1 METGMNRRIRFRV
14 NSLFIVAAC
23 FLVISSISC
32 SSKTGNRAGTPG
44 PEGEARN
51 VILFIGDGMGA
62 GQIKAAGM
70 YRAGA
75 EGTLSFEAFPHRGYI
90 STRNAEGGVTDSAAA
105 ATAMATGTRVSN
117 GVLGVAIPGNGM
129 PLETVLELLGR
140 QGKRTGLVTTTF
152 ITHATPAAFA
162 SHVASRD
169 DYGSIAAAY
178 LNNSRPNV
186 LFGGGEHIRQAD
198 VKEAGY
204 KVVTDRDGMMRLNTV
219 AETHVFGIFGN
230 GHMPFEYDGL
240 DDLPHLSEMTQVA
253 LRLLENAPEGFFLMV
268 EGGRIDHACHAN
280 DTIRAV
286 LETIEFSDAVAKA
299 LDWASSHPGTLIL
312 VTADHETG
320 GMKVVKNNGAGVIP
334 TVSWSKSGH
343 TAANVP
349 VYGWGAGAERVS
361 GIMENTDI
369 FQIMMKSGTRH
380 GSSRRLKD
388 QDRTILDGSR
398 RPEYALLREKKYG
411 TQDAQAG
418 GTDAEKRLRTILDAG
433 SKGQYVADN

>member
-1 METGMNRRIRFRV
+1 METGVIRRIRFHA
-14 NSLFIVAAC
+14 SLSLCIVAVC
-23 FLVISSISC
+23 YLVISSISGC
-32 SSKTGNRAGTPG
+32 SKSGNRAGLPD
-44 PEGEARN
+44 PEGNARN
-51 VILFIGDGMGA
+51 VILFIGDGMGV

-75 EGTLSFEAFPHRGYI
+75 EGTLSFEAFPHRGFI
-90 STRNAEGGVTDSAAA
+90 STHNAEGELTESAAA

-117 GVLGVAIPGNGM
+117 GVLGLAIPGNGM
-129 PLETVLELLGR
+129 PLESVLELLGR

-178 LNNSRPNV
+178 LNDSRPNL
-186 LFGGGEHIRQAD
+186 LFGGGEHIRQSD

-204 KVVTDRDGMMRLNTV
+204 TVVTDRAGMVRLNTL

-240 DDLPHLSEMTQVA
+240 GSLPHLTEMTQVA
-253 LRLLENAPEGFFLMV
+253 LRILENAPNGFFLMV

-286 LETIEFSDAVAKA
+286 LETIEFSDAVAIA
-299 LDWASSHPGTLIL
+299 LDWARSHPETLIL

-334 TVSWSKSGH
+334 TVSWSTSRH

-349 VYGWGAGAERVS
+349 VYGWGVGADQVS

-369 FQIMMKSGTRH
+369 FQIMMKSATH
-380 GSSRRLKD
+380 NGSSR
-388 QDRTILDGSR
+388 
-398 RPEYALLREKKYG
+398 
-411 TQDAQAG
+411 
-418 GTDAEKRLRTILDAG
+418 
-433 SKGQYVADN
+433 

>member
-1 METGMNRRIRFRV
+1 MAPGILRANP
-14 NSLFIVAAC
+14 LFSVVAC

-32 SSKTGNRAGTPG
+32 SSKAGNLMRTSG

-75 EGTLSFEAFPHRGYI
+75 EGTLSFESFPHRGFI
-90 STRNAEGGVTDSAAA
+90 STGNAEGGVTDSAAA
-105 ATAMATGTRVSN
+105 ATAMATGTKVSN
-117 GVLGVAIPGNGM
+117 GVLGMAIPGNGM

-152 ITHATPAAFA
+152 VTHATPAAFA
-162 SHVASRD
+162 SHVPSRD
-169 DYGSIAAAY
+169 DYGGIAAAY
-178 LNNSRPNV
+178 LNDSRPNV

-198 VKEAGY
+198 VKGAGY
-204 KVVTDRDGMMRLNTV
+204 TVVTDRDGMMRLNTV
-219 AETHVFGIFGN
+219 AERHVFGVFGS

-253 LRLLENAPEGFFLMV
+253 LRLLENAPDGFFLMV

-299 LDWASSHPGTLIL
+299 LDWARSHPDTLIL

-320 GMKVVKNNGAGVIP
+320 GLEVVKNNGAGVIP
-334 TVSWSKSGH
+334 TVSWTTSGH

-349 VYGWGAGAERVS
+349 VYGWGDGAERVS

-369 FQIMMKSGTRH
+369 FQIMMKSVTRH
-380 GSSRRLKD
+380 GSLMR
-388 QDRTILDGSR
+388 
-398 RPEYALLREKKYG
+398 
-411 TQDAQAG
+411 
-418 GTDAEKRLRTILDAG
+418 
-433 SKGQYVADN
+433 